1 MHPSNVSS
9 GIEGEGVIS
18 TMADCPLSRHRGRSL
33 VTSPVCSL
41 TIDTILVSTPVD
53 LTECACSVKFWP

>member
-1 MHPSNVSS
+1 MFKIFRTLPTATVLPPSSTATLARALHPSNVSS

-33 VTSPVCSL
+33 RKTR
-41 TIDTILVSTPVD
+41 
-53 LTECACSVKFWP
+53 